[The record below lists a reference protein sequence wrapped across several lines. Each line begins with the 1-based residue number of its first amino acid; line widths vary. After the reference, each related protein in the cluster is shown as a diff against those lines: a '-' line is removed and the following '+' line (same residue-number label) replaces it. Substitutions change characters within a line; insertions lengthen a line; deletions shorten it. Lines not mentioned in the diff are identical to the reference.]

1 MWGRIAIRP
10 FAFNKMKNNTL
21 VLGDALTLLVVTLIG
36 FTTHGE
42 FNTSFLPRMLA
53 VYVPLLIGWFL
64 LSPWFGLFSPETTSN
79 PGQLWRPA
87 LTMLFA
93 GPLAVVLR
101 GLLLNEPILPIF
113 AVVLSVTSA
122 LGLMIWRIVYWFINR
137 GKQ

>member
-1 MWGRIAIRP
+1 
-10 FAFNKMKNNTL
+10 MKNKIL
-21 VLGDALTLLVVTLIG
+21 ILGDTLTLLIVTLLG

-42 FNTSFLPRMLA
+42 FNTSSLPRMLA
-53 VYVPLLIGWFL
+53 VYIPLLIGWFL

-101 GLLLNEPILPIF
+101 GLLLNAPIIPIF
-113 AVVLSVTSA
+113 AVVLSTTSA
-122 LGLMIWRIVYWFINR
+122 LGLMIWRTLYFPLKRLW
-137 GKQ
+137 GSS